1 MGKAKLIKSTEG
13 TKSNPEGKWYV
24 HDQIKPFI
32 QGIIAG
38 DLDINQVSSTLI
50 SGVPTPWARAKL
62 FWFAFDY
69 LQRQDTNI
77 ETSGLIDFYGILRD
91 EWKGILALI
100 ALFPDR
106 VSFSE
111 PIYMNPKENNLFEI
125 SGAFGRMLLD
135 DADIWTDQQKKQRNP
150 DELPYIQL
158 LKYNGQVIG
167 GTSPFSIIFPAV
179 EYGKLKYAG
188 DIPWYRNGKFEDP
201 MKFLDKDKT
210 QKLYLFLK
218 NINGNFEE
226 YEKNINLL
234 RPNNKL
240 DLMGLKTYLRKWQE
254 DIVSKERNLQKN
266 GTVAKYSNL
275 AMPFNALLS
284 SFQKVYQL
292 TTGEFT
298 FDKPADASLIKA
310 ELSDLQN
317 ILKDDKKILG
327 WFESSDRKNPLSEA
341 AVYYIRINDVKDTEN
356 PTKYFA
362 LPLSMEGI
370 QMFTQQL
377 NILVSH
383 QDPNFDITG
392 KISEQG
398 NLIVDL
404 TVAID
409 NQPYKLNSKE
419 YEIEWATT
427 NNKVIMYPD
436 FISNNWDAYY
446 LYSEYPLKGQ
456 GNKFVPF
463 FKRGS
468 EQKIITVEHTQGDK
482 KIKSVVYANSPEE
495 DLQDGKLDITRL
507 VTYPAGKVPQEK
519 HKYEVLK
526 SNYPIAGLEI
536 RIENAG
542 KSQNAGYLIVK
553 NPGDESMGK
562 RKIVDLTTE
571 TIFKEAI
578 VGIDFGSNNSCV
590 HYTLKTAANNGAKPI
605 EFKNR
610 RLALVGIDAGSGA
623 TAERDELLFFSNK
636 ATPNGQIKSW
646 LHEHDVRYIYDDDK
660 DFRDKEIAGGVAVNE
675 KNILVKE
682 MDKEKIETQAGVLH
696 YNMKWLSDEAGLR
709 KKTAYLKALWLSIC
723 ADLYAQKCRPV
734 ELRWSFPGSMA
745 STDLNQYTAI
755 YNGQLPAI
763 TPILDSSTGMRLKPI
778 SILEQTEAESVCKY
792 ALSRDYGLNNNL
804 FLGIDVGGSTSDIL
818 ILAKDIN
825 ADNAP
830 RLYKQSSVRIAAG
843 VFFDAVI
850 KSATFR
856 KAIFNYHQGQKRI
869 KVENIQEI
877 LWEEKKSPF
886 YLNNV
891 FDQLTEDDFSAFYS
905 FIGREAPFAYAIP
918 AYVTGLLVFYA
929 GKLCA
934 KTIRENNLTAVREAH
949 LMPFGKGGR
958 LFHWLRTIPGSSST
972 NAYYEECFKKG
983 YGEGAET
990 VKLIYRDDI
999 SIDNKSEVSKGLA
1012 VDTELIYDRNVRFT
1026 SDIFAE
1032 KNISYLEGGQFTS
1045 FDENAEVSDGYFEN
1059 IGRFQ
1064 FPEKLENFETFLRIF
1079 VDFVGHKAGLVKDI
1093 AVLEN
1098 RRKELSGRLSAFIDN
1113 DPEYKKARN
1122 VKQQTNRFEYRFPIL
1137 IAEGLCYLEK
1147 ILIPEIFKS

>member
-13 TKSNPEGKWYV
+13 SKSNPEGKWYI

-69 LQRQDTNI
+69 LQRQDANI
-77 ETSGLIDFYGILRD
+77 TTSGLIDFYSILRD
-91 EWKGILALI
+91 EWKGTMALI

-111 PIYMNPKENNLFEI
+111 PIYMNPKESNLFEL
-125 SGAFGRMLLD
+125 SSAFGRMLLD

-158 LKYNGQVIG
+158 LRYNGQLIG
-167 GTSPFSIIFPAV
+167 GTSPFSIFFPAV
-179 EYGKLKYAG
+179 EYNNLKHAG

-201 MKFLDKDKT
+201 MKYLDKDKT

-218 NINGNFEE
+218 NINGNFEK
-226 YEKNINLL
+226 YENNINIA
-234 RPNNKL
+234 RPNNRL
-240 DLMGLKTYLRKWQE
+240 DLSGLKTYLRKWQK
-254 DIVSKERNLQKN
+254 DIELKENNLQKN

-275 AMPFNALLS
+275 AMPYNALLS
-284 SFQKVYQL
+284 SVQKVYQL

-298 FDKPADASLIKA
+298 FDKPADVSSIKA

-317 ILKDDKKILG
+317 ILKEDKKIVG
-327 WFESSDRKNPLSEA
+327 WFESSDRKNPLSTS
-341 AVYYIRINDVKDTEN
+341 AVYYLKVNDVRDTEN
-356 PTKYFA
+356 PTKYFS

-377 NILVSH
+377 GRLVSH
-383 QDPNFDITG
+383 QDPKFDIVG

-404 TVAID
+404 TVSID

-419 YEIEWATT
+419 YEIEWATS
-427 NNKVIMYPD
+427 NNKVFMWPD
-436 FISNNWDAYY
+436 FISDNWDAYY
-446 LYSEYPLKGQ
+446 LYSEYPLNVQ
-456 GNKFVPF
+456 GVKFVPF
-463 FKRGS
+463 FKRGQ
-468 EQKIITVEHTQGDK
+468 EQKIITIERPHGNKTV
-482 KIKSVVYANSPEE
+482 KSVVYSNSPED
-495 DLQDGKLDITRL
+495 DLQDGKLDITQL
-507 VTYPAGKVPQEK
+507 VTYPAGQVPQEM

-526 SNYPIAGLEI
+526 SNRPVAGLEI

-542 KSQNAGYLIVK
+542 KSLLAGYLIVK
-553 NPGDESMGK
+553 NPGDETMGE
-562 RKIVDLTTE
+562 RKIADLTTE
-571 TIFKEAI
+571 NISKEAI

-590 HYTLKTAANNGAKPI
+590 HYTLKSAANNGAQPI
-605 EFKNR
+605 LFKNR
-610 RLALVGIDAGSGA
+610 RLALVGIDAESGA
-623 TAERDELLFFSNK
+623 TAERDELLFFSNEP
-636 ATPNGQIKSW
+636 TPNGQIKSW
-646 LHEHDVRYIYDDDK
+646 LHEHDVRYIGAHK
-660 DFRDKEIAGGVAVNE
+660 DKEIAGGVAVNE

-682 MDKEKIETQAGVLH
+682 MDREKITTQAGILN
-696 YNMKWLSDEAGLR
+696 YNMKWLSDIAGLS
-709 KKTAYLKALWLSIC
+709 KKTAYLKALWLSVC
-723 ADLYAQKCRPV
+723 ADLYAQKCRPS

-763 TPILDSSTGMRLKPI
+763 TPILDSSTGMRLRPV

-850 KSATFR
+850 NSSTFR
-856 KAIFNYHQGQKRI
+856 KAIYGYHQGQNRI
-869 KVENIQEI
+869 KVENIDKI
-877 LWEEKKSPF
+877 LSEGHKAPF
-886 YLNNV
+886 YLNSV
-891 FDQLTEDDFSAFYS
+891 FDQLSDDDFSAFYS
-905 FIGREAPFAYAIP
+905 YIGREASFVYAIP

-934 KTIRENNLTAVREAH
+934 KTIKDNNLTAVREVH

-958 LFHWLRTIPGSSST
+958 LFHWLQTIPGSNST
-972 NAYYEECFKKG
+972 TAYYEECFRKG
-983 YGEGAET
+983 YGEGSEIIRL
-990 VKLIYRDDI
+990 VYRNDI

-1012 VDTELIYDRNVRFT
+1012 VDTELIYDRNVRFI

-1032 KNISYLEGGQFTS
+1032 KNISYLEGGKFIP
-1045 FDENAEVSDGYFEN
+1045 FDEDEIISDGYFEN

-1079 VDFVGHKAGLVKDI
+1079 VDFVGHKAGLVRNI

-1098 RRKELSGRLSAFIDN
+1098 RSKELTSRLSAFIEN
-1113 DPEYKKARN
+1113 DSEYKKARN
-1122 VKQQTNRFEYRFPIL
+1122 AKQQTNRFEYRFPIL
-1137 IAEGLCYLEK
+1137 IAEGLCYLEQ